1 MVADLPSGWL
11 SWPALRLRLLGRTRC
26 GGQSELPVVIELF
39 DLIGRCDFDLIELSD
54 LDGLVLSVRRQ
65 AVPTSLSMF

>member
-1 MVADLPSGWL
+1 M
-11 SWPALRLRLLGRTRC
+11 
-26 GGQSELPVVIELF
+26 VIELF

-65 AVPTSLSMF
+65 AEPASLLVS